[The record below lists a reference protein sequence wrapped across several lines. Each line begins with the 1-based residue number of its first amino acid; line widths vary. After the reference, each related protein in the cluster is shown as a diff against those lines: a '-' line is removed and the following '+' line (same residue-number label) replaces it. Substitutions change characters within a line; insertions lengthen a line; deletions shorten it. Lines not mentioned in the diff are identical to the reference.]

1 MAEYIERKAL
11 LKRAIEE
18 KRFVFKME
26 DLAREEV
33 VFKTVYKDL
42 AEFILGAPAADVA
55 PVVRAK
61 WKLVGQVCVD
71 GEYVDCYR
79 CGKCSIPYDKKSR
92 FCPNCGAD
100 MREG

>member
-55 PVVRAK
+55 PIRRGK
-61 WKLVGQVCVD
+61 WKLNKD
-71 GEYVDCYR
+71 GSATCDQCHCTQAAVWDM
-79 CGKCSIPYDKKSR
+79 DTWQN

-100 MREG
+100 MREVE